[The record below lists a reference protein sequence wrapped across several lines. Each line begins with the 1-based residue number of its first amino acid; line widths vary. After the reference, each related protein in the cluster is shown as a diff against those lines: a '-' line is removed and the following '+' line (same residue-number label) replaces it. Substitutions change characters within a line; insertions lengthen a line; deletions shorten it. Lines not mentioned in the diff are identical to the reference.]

1 MLFAN
6 ALASRA
12 RAYVCMYVCMY
23 VYVPV
28 ATVAPSAL
36 SVFFL
41 LRQRFGL

>member
-12 RAYVCMYVCMY
+12 RAYVCMY